1 MARSA
6 RPLKHLAPT
15 LLFAWGCV
23 TAVAGVE
30 ANVEPAVQADGLREV
45 LRTVDVAAVRRVEVG
60 SDVSG
65 VNADQLV
72 KDAPIGNVSDLLSS
86 RMAGVEVKRSTGAV
100 GTASPIRLRGFASFS
115 NASNPLIIVDGIRMS
130 NSTSSGPASID
141 WAGGR
146 TISRID
152 DINPSDIAS
161 VQVIKGPAA
170 TAMYGSEAA
179 SGVIIIETKRGRTS
193 RAR

>member
-6 RPLKHLAPT
+6 RPLRHLAPA
-15 LLFAWGCV
+15 LLFACGCV
-23 TAVAGVE
+23 RAVAGVD
-30 ANVEPAVQADGLREV
+30 ANVEPEVQADGLREV
-45 LRTVDVAAVRRVEVG
+45 LRTVDVGAVRRVEVG
-60 SDVSG
+60 SDVSR

-72 KDAPIGNVSDLLSS
+72 KDAPISNVSELLSS
-86 RMAGVEVKRSTGAV
+86 RMAGVDVKRSSGPV
-100 GTASPIRLRGFASFS
+100 GTGSPIRLRSVASFS

-130 NSTSSGPASID
+130 NSTSSGPSSID

-146 TISRID
+146 TMSRID
-152 DINPSDIAS
+152 DINPNDIAS

-179 SGVIIIETKRGRTS
+179 SGVIIIETKRGRAGRS
-193 RAR
+193 R